1 MELSRL
7 RVLRPSGP
15 VSGVMRVFVRTGG
28 QHNPE
33 LNLDE
38 VLTEVDIIL
47 RGMYCLSCN
56 LSGLC

>member
-1 MELSRL
+1 
-7 RVLRPSGP
+7 VLRPSGP

-28 QHNPE
+28 QHNPG

-47 RGMYCLSCN
+47 RGVYCLSCN
-56 LSGLC
+56 LP